1 METRNRYA
9 PPRVPLTKE
18 PALWGSPV
26 SLRART
32 RIAFVAGA
40 VAFAIF
46 HTEFVY
52 SPVAL
57 PWSESIVWGLISSAV
72 SIAGY
77 LVIISPAWVPMLIPQ
92 RYPKVARTAFVL
104 GGLMLLAA
112 GGGAAFAEV
121 PRIPHDGFSFLALYG
136 LLALVIGACFLW
148 LAASR
153 TDASQPPVSDR

>member
-1 METRNRYA
+1 METRNHYA
-9 PPRVPLTKE
+9 PPRAPLNKE

-32 RIAFVAGA
+32 RLAFVAGA

-52 SPVAL
+52 SPVAF

-72 SIAGY
+72 SIAGC

-121 PRIPHDGFSFLALYG
+121 HGIPHDGFSFLALYG
-136 LLALVIGACFLW
+136 LLASIIGTCFLW

-153 TDASQPPVSDR
+153 TDANAPPVSDR